1 MIFTDINNKN
11 NYDIIKK
18 EKENSSDIYP
28 ESNSLSHL
36 STTSEGETNYYFY
49 SSKLE
54 EKKIDKLNKNKNI
67 YESITK
73 GIKDI
78 WDNFIPNNIP
88 NIISFACYYYCD
100 IHMDEQIEFFLGAK
114 IKNLENDCKKNFDK
128 I

>member
-1 MIFTDINNKN
+1 MTFSDINNKN

-36 STTSEGETNYYFY
+36 STTSEGENNYYFY

-54 EKKIDKLNKNKNI
+54 EKKIDKINKNKNI

-78 WDNFIPNNIP
+78 SDNFIPYNIP

-100 IHMDEQIEFFLGAK
+100 VQMDEQTEFFLGAK
-114 IKNLENDCKKNFDK
+114 IQNLENDCKKNFDE

>member
-1 MIFTDINNKN
+1 MTFSDINNKN

-36 STTSEGETNYYFY
+36 STTSEGENNYYFY

-54 EKKIDKLNKNKNI
+54 EKKIDKINKNKNI

-78 WDNFIPNNIP
+78 SDNFIPYNIP
-88 NIISFACYYYCD
+88 NTISFACYYYCD
-100 IHMDEQIEFFLGAK
+100 VQMDEQTEFFLGAK
-114 IKNLENDCKKNFDK
+114 IQNLENDCKKNFDE